1 MATALLLNASSPHA
15 RHKPSAARRRL
26 EQRKERSQTPDSTPL
41 RRKRGAHHAPR
52 GRRGRGQGKERSTRT
67 SKESRAWPRGTPEE
81 DENRKEKRTQP
92 NSALS
97 RLHLRGGGAIFLF
110 KESAL
115 LFKRILRGQRSE
127 AHARIIPR
135 PPVALGVIPRVPR
148 LRVLLWGTAF
158 CFNYFFL

>member
-1 MATALLLNASSPHA
+1 MA
-15 RHKPSAARRRL
+15 
-26 EQRKERSQTPDSTPL
+26 ERD
-41 RRKRGAHHAPR
+41 PR
-52 GRRGRGQGKERSTRT
+52 GRRKSKRKTNSTQLSPQSPPFKRMRRCFFL
-67 SKESRAWPRGTPEE
+67 KESV
-81 DENRKEKRTQP
+81 
-92 NSALS
+92 
-97 RLHLRGGGAIFLF
+97 
-110 KESAL
+110 L